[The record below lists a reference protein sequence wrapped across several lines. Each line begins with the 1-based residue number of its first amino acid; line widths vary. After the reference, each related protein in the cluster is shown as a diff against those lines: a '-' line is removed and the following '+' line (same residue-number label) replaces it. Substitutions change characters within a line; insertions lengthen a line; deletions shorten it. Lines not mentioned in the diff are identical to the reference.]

1 MGVVWIYPSH
11 WVGMCVRK
19 IVAIPLIPHYA
30 YLENGMTQKL
40 TTVEDYIASRTDS
53 VRPRLEDLRRQL
65 KLAAP
70 EAQETLKWGKPAL
83 VDDGILLVY
92 AGYKAHISLHP
103 TPSVI
108 QAMLSDLQGYDVAE
122 NTIRFP
128 LDVAIPEGLIQK
140 IVALRVYQKQHEGV
154 GWK

>member
-1 MGVVWIYPSH
+1 MT
-11 WVGMCVRK
+11 RK
-19 IVAIPLIPHYA
+19 I
-30 YLENGMTQKL
+30 

-53 VRPRLEDLRRQL
+53 VRPRLEDLRRHL
-65 KLAAP
+65 RLAAP

-92 AGYKAHISLHP
+92 AGYNAHVSLHP